1 MKEEEH
7 LGPDEEIQWDDL
19 RLQQL
24 MKEKVLLREE
34 SSMAEEEVKK
44 MEEGIKR
51 NFLDKKVV
59 VIQQDVRDY
68 DDKFGEYHQNL
79 INLMP
84 WIGLRIT
91 KGIIDSGVMQV
102 LKLKG
107 DLFQKNL
114 SDSRLKPYTSGT
126 TN

>member
-1 MKEEEH
+1 LKEEEH